1 MELMVPFAEDGQL
14 LRMLST
20 VRRNGEHLK
29 HLVEEML
36 KESAHIDTDTVIKVE
51 RRCFDLWPVVQDV
64 MHDLEPVAETAA
76 TRLVNS
82 IRADLQVY
90 ADASLL
96 KRALQNLVANAIA
109 YAPHGAVEV
118 GDGAGIPDG
127 QHGKIFEK
135 GATDHKRD
143 GAIGL
148 GLAIVKA
155 VIEAHGGT
163 VTVQS
168 TPGRGATFRCT
179 LPGMKSAEPQE
190 PSNSH

>member
-96 KRALQNLVANAIA
+96 KRALQNLVANAIT
-109 YAPHGAVEV
+109 YAPHGTVEV

-143 GAIGL
+143 GRSVSAL
-148 GLAIVKA
+148 PSSRPSSKRMAARSPWKA
-155 VIEAHGGT
+155 R
-163 VTVQS
+163 
-168 TPGRGATFRCT
+168 PGAVPRSVAR
-179 LPGMKSAEPQE
+179 SQE
-190 PSNSH
+190 